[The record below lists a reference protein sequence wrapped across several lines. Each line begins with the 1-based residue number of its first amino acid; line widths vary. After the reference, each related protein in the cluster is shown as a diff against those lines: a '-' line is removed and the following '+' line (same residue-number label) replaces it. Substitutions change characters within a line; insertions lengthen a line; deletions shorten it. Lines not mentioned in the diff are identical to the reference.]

1 MQYDVFISY
10 SRKDYVDDEGNI
22 ISGNIVSRIKDELK
36 KNGISY
42 WFDEEGI
49 SSGDEFAQLITN
61 SIKNSKVVLFIS
73 TVNSNQSEWTR
84 KEIATAVSYKK
95 KIIPFRYDETPFNDA
110 IYLYLADLDF
120 ISYSKNGEKALGRM
134 VSGIQRYFKSLEN
147 LDAKAVKMKKIK
159 DYESEQDD
167 LNDSRKLMLIEIDK
181 SAAMLDSLKVKYNDT
196 VDRINNLEKEICRL
210 DDGRVEHFVE
220 KLADKKEPKPAKVK
234 TRSMV
239 IQFVIIASVAI
250 YAIVLT
256 IMNFPR
262 EKNIAVA
269 DVAHIVKV
277 EDQTKQ
283 EEIKPVE
290 IKPEVKSQ
298 EVKNTE
304 VKTEAKQEAKPVK
317 KKEVK
322 DTSVNVHG
330 VVFDMI
336 AVKGGTFEM
345 GASAEQNAYAINN
358 ERPVH
363 TVTVS
368 DFCIGKY
375 EVTQELW
382 KAVMGITI
390 QQQRDML
397 DRSLKLRGEDDN
409 MPMYYV
415 SWDDCQDFIK
425 KLNAMTGKKFRLP
438 TEAEWEYAARGGA
451 NAMGMLY
458 GNSNNATGVA
468 WYEDNSEG
476 TTHLVGS
483 KSPNT
488 LGLYDMFGNIG
499 EWCQDRY
506 GKYSGGAVTNPKGPS
521 TGYDYVVR
529 GGSWA
534 NTADNCRVSSRSGV
548 DASVRSDA
556 NGLRLVLE

>member
-10 SRKDYVDDEGNI
+10 SRKDYVDENGNV
-22 ISGNIVSRIKDELK
+22 ISGNIVSRIKEELK
-36 KNGISY
+36 ANGISY
-42 WFDEEGI
+42 WFDEDGVN
-49 SSGDEFAQLITN
+49 SGDEFAQLITN

-95 KIIPFRYDETPFNDA
+95 KIIPFRYDETPFNDS

-120 ISYSKNGEKALGRM
+120 ISYSKNGEKALDRM
-134 VSGIQRYFKSLEN
+134 VSGIKRHLKSLEN
-147 LDAKAVKMKKIK
+147 NDAKAAKMKKIHEF
-159 DYESEQDD
+159 ESEQND

-196 VDRINNLEKEICRL
+196 VDKINNLEKEICRL
-210 DDGRVEHFVE
+210 DDGRVEHLVE
-220 KLADKKEPKPAKVK
+220 KLAEKKEPKPVKVK
-234 TRSMV
+234 TRSAV
-239 IQFVIIASVAI
+239 IQFIIIASLAV

-262 EKNIAVA
+262 GEKIA
-269 DVAHIVKV
+269 
-277 EDQTKQ
+277 EQTKQ

-290 IKPEVKSQ
+290 TMPVETKPEVKTQ
-298 EVKNTE
+298 EVK
-304 VKTEAKQEAKPVK
+304 KTEAKTETKQETKPVQK

-322 DTSVNVHG
+322 DTTVKVKD
-330 VVFDMI
+330 VEFDMI

-345 GASAEQNAYAINN
+345 GATAEQGAYAENN
-358 ERPVH
+358 ERPAH
-363 TVTVS
+363 TVTIS

-375 EVTQELW
+375 EVTQKLW
-382 KAVMGITI
+382 KAVMGVGVR
-390 QQQRDML
+390 QQRDAL
-397 DRSLKLRGEDDN
+397 DHSLKLRGEDDN

-415 SWDDCQDFIK
+415 SWDDCQQFIK
-425 KLNAMTGKKFRLP
+425 KLNALTGKKFRLP
-438 TEAEWEYAARGGA
+438 TEAEWEYAARGGVEA
-451 NAMGMLY
+451 KGMMF
-458 GNSNNATGVA
+458 GSSNNAAGVA

-476 TTHLVGS
+476 STHVVGA
-483 KSPNT
+483 KAPNA
-488 LGLYDMFGNIG
+488 LGLYDMLGNIG

-506 GKYSGGAVTNPKGPS
+506 GKYSSGAVTNPKGPS
-521 TGYDYVVR
+521 SGYDYVVR